1 MSKIRIVQRPNTE
14 KQLVIM
20 TKQDSVA
27 PDKSAQRS
35 ESGAQRG
42 GAKGAPRDT
51 SAVGLN
57 PIKRDAMGA
66 AMRVLTKITGS
77 ELAEKFNLRQTIDRV
92 TYEGTKT
99 GFKTLGAATRGFQK
113 VSGNGAPKRLPDN
126 PSKNADYFD
135 LTPDDDQK
143 MIVETVREF
152 AAEILRPAAHDA
164 DGAAQAPADLSKRAA
179 ELGITLINVPEE
191 LDGAAADRGAV
202 TNSLVAEALAHGD
215 MGLALPILAPS
226 GVAVALTQ
234 WGTDA
239 QQKTYLPAFTGEQVP
254 GAAVVVNEPRALF
267 DPFALQTKAVR
278 SPSGY
283 KLNGVKSLVPAAAT
297 SELFVIAAEL
307 DGKPSFFIVESDT
320 KGLVVEADPSMGL
333 RAAGLGRL
341 ILTDVAVSESAL
353 LGDGDAEQRRAEYAD
368 AIRLARLGWASM
380 AVGTS
385 QAVLDYVIPYVNE
398 REAFGE
404 PISHRQAVAFMVANI
419 GIELDGLRLVTLR
432 GASRAE
438 QGLSFAR
445 ESALARKLA
454 SEKGMQIG
462 LDGVQLLGGHGFTK
476 EHPVERWYRDLRAI
490 GVAEGIVLI

>member
-1 MSKIRIVQRPNTE
+1 MMSTRDSATKRRPDSGRS
-14 KQLVIM
+14 
-20 TKQDSVA
+20 QD
-27 PDKSAQRS
+27 
-35 ESGAQRG
+35 
-42 GAKGAPRDT
+42 

-57 PIKRDAMGA
+57 QPKRDWMGA
-66 AMRVLTKITGS
+66 AMRVMTTLTGS
-77 ELAEKFNLRQTIDRV
+77 ELAEKYNLRKPIERV

-99 GFKTLGAATRGFQK
+99 GFRTLGAATRAFNK
-113 VSGNGAPKRLPDN
+113 VAGGGQPKRLATN
-126 PSKNADYFD
+126 EAKNKDYFD
-135 LTPDDDQK
+135 LTPTDEQQ

-164 DGAAQAPADLSKRAA
+164 DEAAAAPKDLLGRAA

-191 LDGAAADRGAV
+191 LEGAASERGAV
-202 TNSLVAEALAHGD
+202 TNSMVAEALAHGD

-226 GVAVALTQ
+226 GVAVALSQ

-239 QQKTYLPAFTGEQVP
+239 QQQTYLPAFTGENVP
-254 GAAVVVNEPRALF
+254 QASVVISEPRALF

-283 KLNGVKSLVPAAAT
+283 RISGVKSLVPAAADA
-297 SELFVIAAEL
+297 ELFIVGAEL
-307 DGKPSFFIVESDT
+307 DGRPALFIVESDAQ
-320 KGLVVEADPSMGL
+320 GLVVEADPSMGL

-341 ILTDVAVSESAL
+341 ILDNVAVGTDAL
-353 LGDGDAEQRRAEYAD
+353 LGDGDSKQHAEDYAD
-368 AIRLARLGWASM
+368 AVRLARLGWASL
-380 AVGTS
+380 AVGTG

-419 GIELDGLRLVTLR
+419 AIELDGLRLVTLR

-445 ESALARKLA
+445 EAALAKKLA
-454 SEKGMQIG
+454 TDKGMQFG
-462 LDGVQLLGGHGFTK
+462 LDGVQLLGGHGYTK
-476 EHPVERWYRDLRAI
+476 EHPVERWYRDLRGI
-490 GVAEGIVLI
+490 GVAEGVVLV

>member
-1 MSKIRIVQRPNTE
+1 MS
-14 KQLVIM
+14 
-20 TKQDSVA
+20 KQDSVV
-27 PDKSAQRS
+27 KSN
-35 ESGAQRG
+35 GATRE
-42 GAKGAPRDT
+42 PRDT

-57 PIKRDAMGA
+57 PVKRDAMGA
-66 AMRVLTKITGS
+66 AMRVLTRITGS
-77 ELAEKFNLRQTIDRV
+77 DLAEKYNLRQTIDRV

-99 GFKTLGAATRGFQK
+99 GFKTLGAATRTFTK
-113 VSGNGAPKRLPDN
+113 VAGGNQPKRLPDGA
-126 PSKNADYFD
+126 SKNAGYFD
-135 LTPDDDQK
+135 LTPNDEQQ
-143 MIVETVREF
+143 MIVETVRDF

-164 DGAAQAPADLSKRAA
+164 DEAAASPADLTKRAA

-191 LDGAAADRGAV
+191 LDGAASERGAV

-234 WGTDA
+234 WGTDG
-239 QQKTYLPAFTGEQVP
+239 QQRTYLPAFTGEQVP
-254 GAAVVVNEPRALF
+254 NAAVVVNEPRALF

-283 KLNGVKSLVPAAAT
+283 KLNGVKSFVPAAADC
-297 SELFVIAAEL
+297 ELFLVAAEL
-307 DGKPSFFIVESDT
+307 DGRPTFFIVESDA

-341 ILTDVAVSESAL
+341 ILTDVAVPESAI
-353 LGDGDAEQRRAEYAD
+353 LGDGDATARAEDYAN

-380 AVGTS
+380 AVGTG

-419 GIELDGLRLVTLR
+419 AIELDGLRLVTLR

-454 SEKGMQIG
+454 SDKGMQIG
-462 LDGVQLLGGHGFTK
+462 LDGVQLLGGHGYTK

>member
-1 MSKIRIVQRPNTE
+1 MMMSTRDSATKRRPDSGRS
-14 KQLVIM
+14 
-20 TKQDSVA
+20 QD
-27 PDKSAQRS
+27 
-35 ESGAQRG
+35 
-42 GAKGAPRDT
+42 

-57 PIKRDAMGA
+57 QPKRDWMGA
-66 AMRVLTKITGS
+66 AMRVMTTLTGS
-77 ELAEKFNLRQTIDRV
+77 ELAEKYNLRKPIERV

-99 GFKTLGAATRGFQK
+99 GFRTLGAATRAFNK
-113 VSGNGAPKRLPDN
+113 VAGGGQPKRLATN
-126 PSKNADYFD
+126 EAKNKDYFD
-135 LTPDDDQK
+135 LTPTDEQQ

-164 DGAAQAPADLSKRAA
+164 DEAAAAPKDLLGRAA

-191 LDGAAADRGAV
+191 LEGAASERGAV
-202 TNSLVAEALAHGD
+202 TNSMVAEALAHGD

-226 GVAVALTQ
+226 GVAVALSQ

-239 QQKTYLPAFTGEQVP
+239 QQQTYLPAFTGENVP
-254 GAAVVVNEPRALF
+254 QASVVISEPRALF

-283 KLNGVKSLVPAAAT
+283 RISGVKSLVPAAADA
-297 SELFVIAAEL
+297 ELFIVGAEL
-307 DGKPSFFIVESDT
+307 DGRPALFIVESDAQ
-320 KGLVVEADPSMGL
+320 GLVVEADPSMGL

-341 ILTDVAVSESAL
+341 ILDNVAVGTDAL
-353 LGDGDAEQRRAEYAD
+353 LGDGDSKQHAEDYAD
-368 AIRLARLGWASM
+368 AVRLARLGWASL
-380 AVGTS
+380 AVGTG

-419 GIELDGLRLVTLR
+419 AIELDGLRLVTLR

-445 ESALARKLA
+445 EAALAKKLA
-454 SEKGMQIG
+454 TDKGMQFG
-462 LDGVQLLGGHGFTK
+462 LDGVQLLGGHGYTK
-476 EHPVERWYRDLRAI
+476 EHPVERWYRDLRGI
-490 GVAEGIVLI
+490 GVAEGVVLV

>member
-1 MSKIRIVQRPNTE
+1 MMMSTRDSATKRRPDSGRS
-14 KQLVIM
+14 
-20 TKQDSVA
+20 QD
-27 PDKSAQRS
+27 
-35 ESGAQRG
+35 
-42 GAKGAPRDT
+42 

-57 PIKRDAMGA
+57 QPKRDWMGA
-66 AMRVLTKITGS
+66 AMRVMTTLTGS
-77 ELAEKFNLRQTIDRV
+77 ELAEKYNLRKPIERV

-99 GFKTLGAATRGFQK
+99 GFRTLGAATRAFNK
-113 VSGNGAPKRLPDN
+113 VAGGGQPKRLATN
-126 PSKNADYFD
+126 EAKNKDYFD
-135 LTPDDDQK
+135 LTPTDEQQ

-164 DGAAQAPADLSKRAA
+164 DEAAAAPKDLLGRAA

-191 LDGAAADRGAV
+191 LEGAASERGAV
-202 TNSLVAEALAHGD
+202 TNSMVAEALAHGD

-226 GVAVALTQ
+226 GVAVALSQ

-239 QQKTYLPAFTGEQVP
+239 QQQTYLPAFTGENVP
-254 GAAVVVNEPRALF
+254 QASVVISEPRALF

-283 KLNGVKSLVPAAAT
+283 RLSGVKSLVPAAADA
-297 SELFVIAAEL
+297 ELFIVGAEL
-307 DGKPSFFIVESDT
+307 DGRPALFIVESDAQ
-320 KGLVVEADPSMGL
+320 GLVVEADPSMGL

-341 ILTDVAVSESAL
+341 ILDNVAVGSDAL
-353 LGDGDAEQRRAEYAD
+353 LGDGDGKQHAEDYAD
-368 AIRLARLGWASM
+368 AVRLARLGWASL
-380 AVGTS
+380 AVGTG

-419 GIELDGLRLVTLR
+419 AIELDGLRLVTLR

-445 ESALARKLA
+445 EAALAKKLA
-454 SEKGMQIG
+454 TDKGMQFG

-476 EHPVERWYRDLRAI
+476 EHPVERWYRDLRGI
-490 GVAEGIVLI
+490 DVAEGVVLV